1 MNIESVIVLIFT
13 ILFSIAGIIMLRYEW
28 IRLEKKENSEIAED
42 ISFWKF
48 PKWLWVYGAV
58 MLMVQISF
66 ACLLPIIYI
75 DNTACMFIKRLGL
88 LVLIWQAAATDW
100 KYQKIPNDIILVGV
114 AFRVSMLIPEYIF
127 EREQIVSTLIS
138 EGIALAGIVLLVL
151 ICLLLMKNSIGMGDL
166 KLLMIMAVCQ
176 GFNGIMSSG
185 FLSMLISFF
194 AAIVLLLTKKK
205 TRKDT
210 LPFAPCILAG
220 TLLSV
225 FMTGV

>member
-114 AFRVSMLIPEYIF
+114 AFRVIMLIPEFFF
-127 EREQIVSTLIS
+127 EREMLVSNLIS
-138 EGIALAGIVLLVL
+138 EGTAFVGITVFVV
-151 ICLLLMKNSIGMGDL
+151 ICLVLMKNSIGMGDL
-166 KLLMIMAVCQ
+166 KLLMVMALCQ
-176 GFNGIMSSG
+176 GVDGIMSSG
-185 FLSMLISFF
+185 FMSMLVSFF
-194 AAIVLLLTKKK
+194 AAVAVLLTKKK
-205 TRKDT
+205 SRKDT
-210 LPFAPCILAG
+210 LPFAPCVLVG

-225 FMTGV
+225 FMTGI